1 MAALS
6 RKLYYGEVDN
16 VYVIVVF
23 RPRGLKC
30 KLCLFTESLLHVGTI
45 LCDIPPRVWAVD

>member
-16 VYVIVVF
+16 VYVIF

-30 KLCLFTESLLHVGTI
+30 KLCLFTESQQHVGNT
-45 LCDIPPRVWAVD
+45 LCDIPARVWAVD